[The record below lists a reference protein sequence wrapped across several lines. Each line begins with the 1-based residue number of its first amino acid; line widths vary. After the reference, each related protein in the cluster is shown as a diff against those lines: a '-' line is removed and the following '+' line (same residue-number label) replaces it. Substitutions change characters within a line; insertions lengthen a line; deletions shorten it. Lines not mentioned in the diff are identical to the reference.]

1 MPDEAQTTGT
11 PIQDGG
17 DAAPQPTA
25 GTPEPEGRNAGDD
38 ERWKEALAWK
48 EKAERYNEVQQELAQ
63 LRARS
68 EQPRATSPAGGE
80 EFNPTK
86 YEAYLDNLAANAT
99 DTGSQLWIQK
109 ERTGLREAERSR
121 AHNQQLEQV
130 IGYVLRALP
139 EEQQAPFKEM
149 QAHPEKY
156 ASLDDAQGE
165 INLRKRDAE
174 VSKLQQEIKRLQN
187 QNAVPTS
194 GRETQSVPEFKKE
207 MTGSEWNRRQASLP
221 FDQKYAEQ
229 KKLRNGEIKVNW

>member
-1 MPDEAQTTGT
+1 MADEQQTAEKPT
-11 PIQDGG
+11 QDDG
-17 DAAPQPTA
+17 DAAQQPTA
-25 GTPEPEGRNAGDD
+25 GTPEPEVRDAVSNEPDWKQLYLSSKNTIEEANRVIRTSRDETPRAPTPAGD
-38 ERWKEALAWK
+38 EEYQR
-48 EKAERYNEVQQELAQ
+48 
-63 LRARS
+63 RS
-68 EQPRATSPAGGE
+68 
-80 EFNPTK
+80 
-86 YEAYLDNLAANAT
+86 YEAYVRDIAAQAQ
-99 DTGSQLWIQK
+99 DEKARLWALQEQRRLNN
-109 ERTGLREAERSR
+109 ERRIESE
-121 AHNQQLEQV
+121 NQQMQQIV
-130 IGYVLRALP
+130 GYVLRALP

-156 ASLDDAQGE
+156 ASLDDAQRE

-229 KKLRNGEIKVNW
+229 KKLRNNEIKVNW